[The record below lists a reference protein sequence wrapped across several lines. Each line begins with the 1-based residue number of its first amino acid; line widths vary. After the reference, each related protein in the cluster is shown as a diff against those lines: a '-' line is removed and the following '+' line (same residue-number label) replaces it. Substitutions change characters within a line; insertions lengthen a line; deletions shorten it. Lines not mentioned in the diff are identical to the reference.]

1 MFVNNGLDAAVD
13 RRSTPSWIRLLIL
26 SIEGGYLER
35 PMVDSIRF
43 WVKYEDVFESSRDVS
58 GERLRIK
65 LIEIVLLWITF
76 VKRKRL

>member
-35 PMVDSIRF
+35 LMVDSIRF
-43 WVKYEDVFESSRDVS
+43 WGNYEDVFESSCDVF

-65 LIEIVLLWITF
+65 FIEIVLL
-76 VKRKRL
+76 

>member
-35 PMVDSIRF
+35 LMVDSIRF
-43 WVKYEDVFESSRDVS
+43 WRKYEDVFESSCDVS

-65 LIEIVLLWITF
+65 LIEIVLL
-76 VKRKRL
+76 

>member
-26 SIEGGYLER
+26 SIGDGYLEG
-35 PMVDSIRF
+35 PMVYLIRF
-43 WVKYEDVFESSRDVS
+43 WGKYEDVFESSCDVS

-65 LIEIVLLWITF
+65 LIKIVLL
-76 VKRKRL
+76 

>member
-35 PMVDSIRF
+35 PMVDLIRF
-43 WVKYEDVFESSRDVS
+43 WGKYEDDFESPCDVS
-58 GERLRIK
+58 DERLGIK
-65 LIEIVLLWITF
+65 LIKIVLLWITF